1 MNCQRC
7 GFEDTKVLDTRTG
20 KNNRSIRRRR
30 QCLRCGYRFTTIEE
44 VLREG
49 LMVRKR
55 DGRLEE
61 FDRGKLA
68 SGIQKSTAKRPIAAE
83 QIELLVSEVI
93 DAVERAYDSEVPSQ
107 AVGEEV
113 MKHLRVLDHI
123 AYVRFAC
130 VYKDFNDVSEIA
142 KEIDALKHPPAP
154 ALKTPSAAH

>member
-7 GFEDTKVLDTRTG
+7 GHEDTKVLDTRTG

-30 QCLRCGYRFTTIEE
+30 QCLACGYRFTTIEE
-44 VLREG
+44 MLREG

-83 QIELLVSEVI
+83 QIELMVSDVI
-93 DAVERAYDSEVPSQ
+93 DAIEKAYDTEVPSS
-107 AVGEEV
+107 AIGEEV
-113 MKHLRVLDHI
+113 MKRLREMDHI

-142 KEIDALKHPPAP
+142 REIDALK
-154 ALKTPSAAH
+154 TPKAQ

>member
-7 GFEDTKVLDTRTG
+7 GHQDTKVLDTRTG

-30 QCLRCGYRFTTIEE
+30 QCLACGYRFTTIEE

-83 QIELLVSEVI
+83 QIELMVSDVI
-93 DAVERAYDSEVPSQ
+93 DAIEKAYDTEVPSS
-107 AVGEEV
+107 AIGEEV
-113 MKHLRVLDHI
+113 MKRLREMYHI

-142 KEIDALKHPPAP
+142 REIDALK
-154 ALKTPSAAH
+154 TPKAR

>member
-7 GFEDTKVLDTRTG
+7 GHQDTKVLDTRTG

-30 QCLRCGYRFTTIEE
+30 QCLACGYRFTTIEE

-83 QIELLVSEVI
+83 QIELMVSDVI
-93 DAVERAYDSEVPSQ
+93 DAIEKAYDTEVPSS
-107 AVGEEV
+107 AIGEEV
-113 MKHLRVLDHI
+113 MKRLREMDHI

-142 KEIDALKHPPAP
+142 REIDALK
-154 ALKTPSAAH
+154 TPKAR

>member
-7 GFEDTKVLDTRTG
+7 GNEDTKVLETRTG

-30 QCLRCGYRFTTIEE
+30 QCLSCGHRFTTIEE

-55 DGRLEE
+55 DGRLED

-83 QIELLVSEVI
+83 QIELMVSEVI
-93 DAVERAYDSEVPSQ
+93 DAIERGYDTEVPSA

-113 MKHLRVLDHI
+113 MKRLRVTDHI

-130 VYKDFNDVSEIA
+130 VYKDFNDVAEIA
-142 KEIDALKHPPAP
+142 REIDQLKNP
-154 ALKTPSAAH
+154 K

>member
-1 MNCQRC
+1 M
-7 GFEDTKVLDTRTG
+7 LDTRTG

-30 QCLRCGYRFTTIEE
+30 QCLACGYRFTTIEE

-83 QIELLVSEVI
+83 QIELMVSDVI
-93 DAVERAYDSEVPSQ
+93 DAIEKAYDTEVPSS
-107 AVGEEV
+107 AIGEEV
-113 MKHLRVLDHI
+113 MKRLREMDHI

-142 KEIDALKHPPAP
+142 REIDALK
-154 ALKTPSAAH
+154 TPKAR